1 MTPSLALARSKLGA
15 ITAHVSSR
23 DQPVMP
29 PKAPEVKDQQQ
40 AVPFKE
46 DTPSPTKSQPL
57 EDLPP
62 AMNSPQKRREDRDQ
76 VQEPGAER
84 SAASL
89 DDNFG
94 ADQQEN
100 IPLPPSLPP
109 SGPVES
115 VMLDQSEL
123 NKTMTELLVRQ
134 RSGLMARTEAPLRR
148 KERKLGRAPSGN
160 SPALS
165 FTRPTGLEIADSV
178 DTASPITFSGTGG
191 DDQPPLPSQLLTYD
205 APGAE
210 EHRKL
215 MGMKMGMAFEDE
227 EANGKRVGGI
237 GVVKDAETSGV
248 GQRLRGRN
256 RDR

>member
-1 MTPSLALARSKLGA
+1 MTPSLALARSKPGGA
-15 ITAHVSSR
+15 AADVTCR
-23 DQPVMP
+23 DQPHIP
-29 PKAPEVKDQQQ
+29 PQAPENKDQQLPK
-40 AVPFKE
+40 PFKE

-62 AMNSPQKRREDRDQ
+62 AMNSPQKRHEDHDQ
-76 VQEPGAER
+76 VRQPT
-84 SAASL
+84 AATSPAGI
-89 DDNFG
+89 DGDSG
-94 ADQQEN
+94 ADQEN
-100 IPLPPSLPP
+100 IPSLPSIAP
-109 SGPVES
+109 SAPAES
-115 VMLDQSEL
+115 IMLDQSDL

-134 RSGLMARTEAPLRR
+134 RSGLLARTEVPLRR

-160 SPALS
+160 TPALS
-165 FTRPTGLEIADSV
+165 FTRPTCLEVADSV

-191 DDQPPLPSQLLTYD
+191 DDKPPLPSQLLTYD

-215 MGMKMGMAFEDE
+215 MGAKMGMAFEDE

-237 GVVKDAETSGV
+237 GVVKDADTNGV
-248 GQRLRGRN
+248 GQRLRGRH